1 MKMNKL
7 SYQAQYAIWGALFGL
22 CFPVL
27 ALLIELYSMN
37 LPFTWGSIVR
47 IHSELPLMWIIDT
60 APFFL
65 GLFASFAGK
74 RQDKLLLINKELED
88 RVEKRTHELKLA
100 MEEARKAAQAKTQ
113 FLSTMSHEI
122 RTPLNAVIGMSELLS
137 GTELNDEQHELART
151 INLSGSALLSIINN
165 ILDFTKMESGGV
177 ELESIEVNIYEL
189 IEDVLDLLGSKANEK
204 GIELHYEVGPNVPDF
219 IFTDPTR
226 LQQVLVNLVNNAI
239 KFTQEGEVSIILKCL
254 GAENGQCKLQVDIVD
269 TGIGIPPDKI
279 DKLFQSFSQV
289 DASTTRKYG
298 GTGLG
303 LAISKKIINLLN
315 GEIEVLS
322 EVGKGTTFRIILPA
336 KGSDRK
342 MEIFRPGLL
351 RGMRA
356 FVVDDNKT
364 NLKIFEQQLQ
374 KAGLSV
380 DLFDSP
386 TDILSR
392 LDQLEKYDFGILDMD
407 MPHLNGIEL
416 AKLIR
421 GRFSKETLPL
431 ALLTSVSE
439 VRASEARKYFN
450 LFLSKPVKQTTL
462 LRKLEEMVN
471 NSGDTDHGKK
481 SIKNE
486 SLENRRSSQIKIL
499 VAEDNLVNQRVAQK
513 MLEKLG
519 YDFDMVSN
527 GEEALQAV
535 QNHDYDVVF
544 MDMEMPVMDGLES
557 TRRIRA
563 MEGNTGKVKIFAMTA
578 NAMEEDM
585 DRCLKAGMDDFLSKP
600 VTLNSLNNILYK
612 WFSEK

>member
-1 MKMNKL
+1 MNKL
-7 SYQAQYAIWGALFGL
+7 SYRLQYALWGAIFGL
-22 CFPVL
+22 AFPIL
-27 ALLIELYSMN
+27 ALIIEVYSMG
-37 LPFTWGSIVR
+37 LPFSWESIAR

-65 GLFASFAGK
+65 GLFASFAGH
-74 RQDKLLLINKELED
+74 RQDKLLLINKDLER
-88 RVEKRTHELKLA
+88 RVEERTKELQMA

-137 GTELNDEQHELART
+137 GTELNEEQHELART
-151 INLSGSALLSIINN
+151 INLSGSALLNIINN
-165 ILDFTKMESGGV
+165 ILDFTKIESGGV

-204 GIELHYEVGPNVPDF
+204 GIELHYEVGPNVPDY

-239 KFTQEGEVSIILKCL
+239 KFTEEGEVSIVLKCL
-254 GAENGQCKLQVDIVD
+254 GAQNGRCQLQVDVVD
-269 TGIGIPPDKI
+269 TGIGIPEDKVG
-279 DKLFQSFSQV
+279 KLFQTFSQV

-303 LAISKKIINLLN
+303 LAISKKIIELLE
-315 GEIEVLS
+315 GDIEVIS

-336 KGSDRK
+336 QESDKK

-351 RGMRA
+351 KGMKV
-356 FVVDDNKT
+356 FVVDDNRT
-364 NLKIFEQQLQ
+364 NLKIFERQLE

-380 DLFDSP
+380 SLFESP
-386 TDILSR
+386 TKVLSL
-392 LDQLEKYDFGILDMD
+392 LDQLEQYDFGILDMD

-416 AKLIR
+416 VKLIR
-421 GRFSKETLPL
+421 GRYSKDELPL

-439 VRASEARKYFN
+439 VRASDARKYFN

-462 LRKLEEMVN
+462 LRKLEEMQNQSTDGSERRSVKN
-471 NSGDTDHGKK
+471 EKLDHGRNK
-481 SIKNE
+481 E
-486 SLENRRSSQIKIL
+486 IKIL

-519 YDFDMVSN
+519 YDFDIVAN
-527 GEEALQAV
+527 GKEALQAV
-535 QNHDYDVVF
+535 QDRKYDIVL
-544 MDMEMPVMDGLES
+544 MDMEMPVMDGLEAS
-557 TRRIRA
+557 RKIR
-563 MEGNTGKVKIFAMTA
+563 ELNGKAGKIKIVAMTA

-585 DRCLKAGMDDFLSKP
+585 DRCLAAGMDDFIAKP
-600 VTLNSLNNILYK
+600 VTLNSLNNILHK
-612 WFSEK
+612 CFPAN